1 MKKMDIILISVVLIL
16 AGGLYFLFSQGAED
30 GAYAVILV
38 DGEELTSLPL
48 AEDTIYTI
56 EHTDGYNTVEVRS
69 GYAVMQEA
77 DCRDQICVEHK
88 QISRVGETIVCLP
101 HKLVV
106 EIKGDTNSDFDAVV
120 G

>member
-1 MKKMDIILISVVLIL
+1 MKKMDIILICVVLML
-16 AGGLYFLFSQGAED
+16 AGGLYFFFASGAED
-30 GAYAVILV
+30 GSYAVIFV
-38 DGEELTSLPL
+38 DGEELTCLPL
-48 AEDTIYTI
+48 DEDTIYKV
-56 EHTDGYNTVEVRS
+56 EHEDGYNTVEIRS

-88 QISRVGETIVCLP
+88 HIHRVGETLVCLP

-106 EIKGDTNSDFDAVV
+106 EIKGDSDGDFDAVV